1 MTTQG
6 RAIRWVHTLT
16 AFLCVVLIAPIFI
29 VVALSFSDEALL
41 QFPPRAWSLRW
52 YTEFFADARWRNAL
66 VNSLVI
72 GLGACLIATSVGFLA
87 AYALV
92 RGRFRAKKLAL
103 SLILLP
109 LIIPNVITAIAL
121 YFLSSQL
128 GLIGVRPWVS
138 VAHAVIGLPIVVLIL
153 MSALQGVDENLERAA
168 FGMGASRLLTFW
180 RVVIPLALPGVVS
193 AALFSF
199 LTSFDELIIAMFLAG
214 LSAETLQTR
223 IWNSLLM
230 DAEPIIAAVSAL
242 LILATVLAL
251 GIDVALRRLRRRQAR
266 F

>member
-1 MTTQG
+1 MKHG
-6 RAIRWVHTLT
+6 AAIRWVHGLS
-16 AFLCVVLIAPIFI
+16 ALLCALLIAPILI
-29 VVALSFSDEALL
+29 VLALSFSGEALL
-41 QFPPRAWSLRW
+41 QFPPRSWSWRW
-52 YTEFFADARWRNAL
+52 YADFFADARWRSAL

-92 RGRFRAKKLAL
+92 RGQLRAKKLAL

-109 LIIPNVITAIAL
+109 LIVPNVITAIAL
-121 YFLSSQL
+121 YFLSSHL
-128 GLIGVRPWVS
+128 GLIGVRPWIS
-138 VAHAVIGLPIVVLIL
+138 IAHAVIGLPIVVLIL
-153 MSALQGVDENLERAA
+153 MSALQGVDANLERAA
-168 FGMGASRLLTFW
+168 ASLGAGRWLIFW

-230 DAEPIIAAVSAL
+230 DAEPIIAAVSAV
-242 LILATVLAL
+242 LIFATLLAL
-251 GIDVALRRLRRRQAR
+251 GIDVALRRLRRR
-266 F
+266 

>member
-1 MTTQG
+1 MNAQ
-6 RAIRWVHTLT
+6 ISSSIPWVNALT
-16 AFLCVVLIAPIFI
+16 ALLCVVLVAPIFI
-29 VVALSFSDEALL
+29 VLALSFSGEALL
-41 QFPPRAWSLRW
+41 QFPPRSWSLRW
-52 YTEFFADARWRNAL
+52 YAEFFADNRWRSAL

-72 GLGACLIATSVGFLA
+72 GLGACLLATSIGFLG

-92 RGRFRAKKLAL
+92 RGRFRAKKLLL

-109 LIIPNVITAIAL
+109 LIVPNVISAIAL

-128 GLIGVRPWVS
+128 GLIGVRPWIS
-138 VAHAVIGLPIVVLIL
+138 VAHAVIGLPVVVLIL
-153 MSALQGVDENLERAA
+153 MSALQGVDETLERAA
-168 FGMGASRLLTFW
+168 FGMGAGRWLTFW
-180 RVVIPLALPGVVS
+180 RVVIPLAWPGVVS

-251 GIDVALRRLRRRQAR
+251 AVDAALRRAR
-266 F
+266 GA